1 MLFKMFS
8 NQVLNPCFTLSSL
21 NRYLMCYRKSS
32 VLAKEA
38 TAIAIW
44 AMTQN
49 VDCCKHWDS
58 LYKEN
63 LEASVA
69 LLKRLVEEW
78 KEHSLKLSESPSNT
92 AALNRTMK
100 SFRLK
105 VTMPLANVTLHL
117 YVISALTLPLMFL
130 ERGSNHWRKRQWFS
144 LQRSWQ
150 VLQSDIRETLP
161 WKWLPQRNSHYCCG
175 SSCCSSCSIIQPW
188 GYNRAEEPLG
198 LIGAAAIL

>member
-1 MLFKMFS
+1 MLLF
-8 NQVLNPCFTLSSL
+8 VIGNP
-21 NRYLMCYRKSS
+21 

-44 AMTQN
+44 ALTQN
-49 VDCCKHWDS
+49 VDCCKLWDS

-78 KEHSLKLSESPSNT
+78 KEHSLKLSSSPSDT

-105 VTMPLANVTLHL
+105 VIMPLANVTLHL

-130 ERGSNHWRKRQWFS
+130 ERGSNH
-144 LQRSWQ
+144 
-150 VLQSDIRETLP
+150 
-161 WKWLPQRNSHYCCG
+161 
-175 SSCCSSCSIIQPW
+175 
-188 GYNRAEEPLG
+188 
-198 LIGAAAIL
+198 

>member
-1 MLFKMFS
+1 MFS

-105 VTMPLANVTLHL
+105 NEEAITEGKGNGSL
-117 YVISALTLPLMFL
+117 YKEADKSCKVISGRLS
-130 ERGSNHWRKRQWFS
+130 RGSGCLN
-144 LQRSWQ
+144 
-150 VLQSDIRETLP
+150 
-161 WKWLPQRNSHYCCG
+161 HYCVVLAAAAAFL
-175 SSCCSSCSIIQPW
+175 SSNPEATV
-188 GYNRAEEPLG
+188 RAEEPGG
-198 LIGAAAIL
+198 LIGAAPIL

>member
-1 MLFKMFS
+1 MIARG
-8 NQVLNPCFTLSSL
+8 NP
-21 NRYLMCYRKSS
+21 

-44 AMTQN
+44 ALTQN

-78 KEHSLKLSESPSNT
+78 KEHSLKLSSSPSDT
-92 AALNRTMK
+92 ASLNRTMK

-105 VTMPLANVTLHL
+105 NEEAITEGKGNGSL
-117 YVISALTLPLMFL
+117 YKEADKSCKVISGRLS
-130 ERGSNHWRKRQWFS
+130 RGSACLKGTAITVV
-144 LQRSWQ
+144 
-150 VLQSDIRETLP
+150 VL
-161 WKWLPQRNSHYCCG
+161 
-175 SSCCSSCSIIQPW
+175 
-188 GYNRAEEPLG
+188 
-198 LIGAAAIL
+198 AAAAAFLSSNPEATSELKSLVDSLELHQYYNPIITAFKN